1 MKQRLRR
8 QRRFTTLAGKWHLVF
23 CVSSLILL
31 AAGCGGKSVV
41 PRVSRPK
48 IPETGLAVM
57 GYSIQIGAFSNP
69 DNAIRLTRILE
80 NNGVDAYY
88 FVHKTGTY
96 KVRFGDFSSKQ
107 AARAKAET
115 IRAAGIIHEYYLV
128 SPHDYA
134 AVKQRKYGRSYLR
147 SEIVETARRFIG
159 LPYQWGGSSPDHG
172 FDCSGLTMAVYRING
187 LNLPRTSKEQ
197 YRAGIPIKKGQLK
210 SGDLVFFATSKRKRV
225 SHVGIYT
232 GDNKFIHAPGKGR
245 RICAASLSKKYF
257 KTRYAGARTYV
268 R

>member
-1 MKQRLRR
+1 MRQRLRR
-8 QRRFTTLAGKWHLVF
+8 QCRFTTLEGKWPLVL
-23 CVSSLILL
+23 CVLSLILV
-31 AAGCGGKSVV
+31 AAGCGGKSAV
-41 PRVSRPK
+41 PRVSAPPM
-48 IPETGLAVM
+48 PETGLAAM

-80 NNGVDAYY
+80 DNGVDAYY

-96 KVRFGDFSSKQ
+96 KVRFGDFPSKQ
-107 AARAKAET
+107 AARATAET
-115 IRAAGIIHEYYLV
+115 VRAAGIIHEYYLV

-147 SEIVETARRFIG
+147 NEIVETARRFIG

-210 SGDLVFFATSKRKRV
+210 SGDLVFFATSKRKKV

-232 GDNKFIHAPGKGR
+232 GSNKFIHAPGKGR
-245 RICAASLSKKYF
+245 RICSASLSKKYF

>member
-1 MKQRLRR
+1 MRQGYRR
-8 QRRFTTLAGKWHLVF
+8 QRRFTTIEGQWSLVF
-23 CVSSLILL
+23 CVICFILL
-31 AAGCGGKSVV
+31 TAGCVGKSAT
-41 PRVSRPK
+41 PGILNRNMSK
-48 IPETGLAVM
+48 TGLTVM
-57 GYSIQIGAFSNP
+57 GYSVQIGAFSNP
-69 DNAIRLTRILE
+69 DNAIRLTKVLE

-88 FVHKTGTY
+88 FVHKTGIY
-96 KVRFGDFSSKQ
+96 KVRFGDFPSKQ
-107 AARAKAET
+107 AARTKAEN
-115 IRAAGIIHEYYLV
+115 IRAAGIIHEYFLV

-147 SEIVETARRFIG
+147 KEIVKTAKSFIG
-159 LPYQWGGSSPDHG
+159 LPYQWGGSTPNHG

-210 SGDLVFFATSKRKRV
+210 WGDLVFFATSKHKRV

-245 RICAASLSKKYF
+245 RICAASLSKRYF

>member
-1 MKQRLRR
+1 MKQTLKR
-8 QRRFTTLAGKWHLVF
+8 QGRFSTLTAKWTPVF
-23 CVSSLILL
+23 WVVSFLLL

-41 PRVSRPK
+41 PRASQPK
-48 IPETGLAVM
+48 MPETGLAVM
-57 GYSIQIGAFSNP
+57 GYSIQVGAFSNP
-69 DNAIRLTRILE
+69 DNAIRLTRVLE
-80 NNGVDAYY
+80 DNGVDAYY
-88 FVHKTGTY
+88 FVQKTGIY
-96 KVRFGDFSSKQ
+96 KVRFGDYTSKQ

-115 IRAAGIIHEYYLV
+115 VRAAGIIHEYYLV

-134 AVKQRKYGRSYLR
+134 VVRQRKYGGSYLR
-147 SEIVETARRFIG
+147 NEIVETARRFIG

-210 SGDLVFFATSKRKRV
+210 SGDLVFFSTSKRKRV

-232 GDNKFIHAPGKGR
+232 GGNKFIHAPGKGR

-257 KTRYAGARTYV
+257 KTRYVGAKTYV

>member
-1 MKQRLRR
+1 MRQRLPRH
-8 QRRFTTLAGKWHLVF
+8 RRFRTLEGKRPLVF
-23 CVSSLILL
+23 CVLSLILL
-31 AAGCGGKSVV
+31 ASGCGGKSAVS
-41 PRVSRPK
+41 RVSHRN
-48 IPETGLAVM
+48 IPETKLAVM

-80 NNGVDAYY
+80 DNGVDAYY
-88 FVHKTGTY
+88 FVHKTGVY
-96 KVRFGDFSSKQ
+96 KVRFGDFPSKQ

-115 IRAAGIIHEYYLV
+115 IRASGIIHEYYLV

-147 SEIVETARRFIG
+147 NEIVETARRFIG

-197 YRAGIPIKKGQLK
+197 YRTGIPIKKGQLK
-210 SGDLVFFATSKRKRV
+210 SGDLVFFSTSKRKRV

-245 RICAASLSKKYF
+245 RICAASLSKRYF

>member
-1 MKQRLRR
+1 MRQRLRR
-8 QRRFTTLAGKWHLVF
+8 QRRFTTLEGKRALVF
-23 CVSSLILL
+23 CVLSFILL
-31 AAGCGGKSVV
+31 SSGCGGKSAVT
-41 PRVSRPK
+41 RVSHRT

-57 GYSIQIGAFSNP
+57 GFSIQIGAFSNP
-69 DNAIRLTRILE
+69 DNAIRLTRILK

-88 FVHKTGTY
+88 FVHTTGIY
-96 KVRFGDFSSKQ
+96 KVRFGDFPSKQ
-107 AARAKAET
+107 AARTKAET

-147 SEIVETARRFIG
+147 NEIVETARRFIG

-172 FDCSGLTMAVYRING
+172 FDCSGLTMAVYQING
-187 LNLPRTSKEQ
+187 LNLPRTSTEQ

-210 SGDLVFFATSKRKRV
+210 IGDLVFFSTSKRKKV
-225 SHVGIYT
+225 THVGIYA

-245 RICAASLSKKYF
+245 TICAASLSKRYF

>member
-1 MKQRLRR
+1 MKQRLKR
-8 QRRFTTLAGKWHLVF
+8 QGRFSTLKAKWAPVF
-23 CVSSLILL
+23 CVVSFLLL

-41 PRVSRPK
+41 PRASQTK
-48 IPETGLAVM
+48 MPETGLAVM
-57 GYSIQIGAFSNP
+57 GYSIQVGAFSNP

-80 NNGVDAYY
+80 DNGVDAYY

-96 KVRFGDFSSKQ
+96 KVRFGDFPSKQ

-115 IRAAGIIHEYYLV
+115 IRAAGIIHAYYLV

-134 AVKQRKYGRSYLR
+134 VVRQRKYGGSYLR
-147 SEIVETARRFIG
+147 NEIVETARRFIG

-172 FDCSGLTMAVYRING
+172 FDCSGLTMVVYRING

-210 SGDLVFFATSKRKRV
+210 SGDLVFFAISKRKRV

-245 RICAASLSKKYF
+245 RICAASLSKRYF

>member
-1 MKQRLRR
+1 MR
-8 QRRFTTLAGKWHLVF
+8 QRQRKQHRFATLEGKRLLVF
-23 CVSSLILL
+23 CVLSLILVI
-31 AAGCGGKSVV
+31 AGCGGKSAV
-41 PRVSRPK
+41 PRVSPRK
-48 IPETGLAVM
+48 MPETGLAVM

-80 NNGVDAYY
+80 ANGVDAYY

-96 KVRFGDFSSKQ
+96 KVRFGDFPSKQ
-107 AARAKAET
+107 AARTKAET
-115 IRAAGIIHEYYLV
+115 VRAAGIIHEYYLV
-128 SPHDYA
+128 NPHDYA
-134 AVKQRKYGRSYLR
+134 VAKQRKYGRSYLR
-147 SEIVETARRFIG
+147 KEIVKTARHFIG
-159 LPYQWGGSSPDHG
+159 LPYQWGGSSPDRG

-232 GDNKFIHAPGKGR
+232 GDNTFIHAPGKGR
-245 RICAASLSKKYF
+245 RICAASLSKRYF

>member
-1 MKQRLRR
+1 MKQELRK
-8 QRRFTTLAGKWHLVF
+8 QCRFSYPEWKCPLVF
-23 CVSSLILL
+23 FVLSFILL
-31 AAGCGGKSVV
+31 AAGCGGKSAL
-41 PRVSRPK
+41 PRASYLNM
-48 IPETGLAVM
+48 PERGLAVM

-69 DNAIRLTRILE
+69 GNAIRLTRILE
-80 NNGVDAYY
+80 LNGLSAYY
-88 FVHKTGTY
+88 FVHKTGNY
-96 KVRFGDFSSKQ
+96 KVRFGDFPSKE
-107 AARAKAET
+107 AARTKAET
-115 IRAAGIIHEYYLV
+115 VRAAGIIHEYYLV

-147 SEIVETARRFIG
+147 KEIVETARRFIG
-159 LPYQWGGSSPDHG
+159 LPYQWGGFSPDDG

-187 LNLPRTSKEQ
+187 LNLPRMSKEQ

-210 SGDLVFFATSKRKRV
+210 NGDLVFFATSRGKRV

-245 RICAASLSKKYF
+245 RICAASLSNRYF
-257 KTRYAGARTYV
+257 NTRYAGARTYL

>member
-1 MKQRLRR
+1 MEQRLRR
-8 QRRFTTLAGKWHLVF
+8 QCRFTMLEWKWTPVF
-23 CVSSLILL
+23 CVLSFILL
-31 AAGCGGKSVV
+31 AAGCGGKSAV
-41 PRVSRPK
+41 PRASHPK
-48 IPETGLAVM
+48 MPETGLAVM

-69 DNAIRLTRILE
+69 DNAIRLTKILE
-80 NNGVDAYY
+80 DNGLSAYY

-96 KVRFGDFSSKQ
+96 KVRFGDFPSKK
-107 AARAKAET
+107 AARRKAET
-115 IRAAGIIHEYYLV
+115 VRAAGIIDEYYLV
-128 SPHDYA
+128 SPHDYG

-147 SEIVETARRFIG
+147 NEIVETARRFIG
-159 LPYQWGGSSPDHG
+159 LPYQWGGSSPDDG

-187 LNLPRTSKEQ
+187 LNLPRMSTEQ
-197 YRAGIPIKKGQLK
+197 YRVGIPIKKGQLK
-210 SGDLVFFATSKRKRV
+210 SGDLVFFATSRGKRV

-257 KTRYAGARTYV
+257 KTRYAGARTYL

>member
-1 MKQRLRR
+1 MRQSLRR
-8 QRRFTTLAGKWHLVF
+8 QRRFATLEGKRPLVF
-23 CVSSLILL
+23 CVLLFILMS
-31 AAGCGGKSVV
+31 AGCGGKSAV
-41 PRVSRPK
+41 PRVSHPK
-48 IPETGLAVM
+48 MPETGLAVM

-80 NNGVDAYY
+80 DNGVDAYY
-88 FVHKTGTY
+88 FVHETGTY
-96 KVRFGDFSSKQ
+96 KVRFGDFPSKQ
-107 AARAKAET
+107 AARTKAET
-115 IRAAGIIHEYYLV
+115 VRAAGIIHEYYLV

-147 SEIVETARRFIG
+147 KEIVKTARRFIG

-172 FDCSGLTMAVYRING
+172 FDCSGLTMVVYRING

-210 SGDLVFFATSKRKRV
+210 SGDLVFFTTSKRKRV

-232 GDNKFIHAPGKGR
+232 GDNTFIHAPGKGR
-245 RICAASLSKKYF
+245 RICAASLSKRYF

>member
-1 MKQRLRR
+1 MRQRLPKQHRLR
-8 QRRFTTLAGKWHLVF
+8 TFEGKLPLVF
-23 CVSSLILL
+23 CVLSFILQ
-31 AAGCGGKSVV
+31 ASGCGGKSAV
-41 PRVSRPK
+41 PRVSHCS

-80 NNGVDAYY
+80 DNGVDAYY

-96 KVRFGDFSSKQ
+96 KVRFGDFPSKQ

-115 IRAAGIIHEYYLV
+115 IRASGIIHEYYLV
-128 SPHDYA
+128 SPNDYA

-147 SEIVETARRFIG
+147 NEIVETARRFIG

-197 YRAGIPIKKGQLK
+197 YKAGIPIKKGQLK

-245 RICAASLSKKYF
+245 RICAGSLSKRYF

>member
-8 QRRFTTLAGKWHLVF
+8 QRRFTTLEGKWPLVF
-23 CVSSLILL
+23 CVISFILL
-31 AAGCGGKSVV
+31 AGGCGGRPVV
-41 PRVSRPK
+41 PRASQPK
-48 IPETGLAVM
+48 MPETGLAVM
-57 GYSIQIGAFSNP
+57 GYSIQVGAFSNP
-69 DNAIRLTRILE
+69 DNAIRLTRVLE
-80 NNGVDAYY
+80 DNGVDAYY
-88 FVHKTGTY
+88 FVQKTGIY
-96 KVRFGDFSSKQ
+96 KVRFGDYPSKQ

-134 AVKQRKYGRSYLR
+134 VVKQRKYGGSYLR
-147 SEIVETARRFIG
+147 NEIVETARRFIG

-210 SGDLVFFATSKRKRV
+210 SGDLVFFSTSKRKRV

-232 GDNKFIHAPGKGR
+232 GGNKFIHAPGKGR

-257 KTRYAGARTYV
+257 KTRYVGAKTYV

>member
-1 MKQRLRR
+1 MRQRLPR
-8 QRRFTTLAGKWHLVF
+8 QRRFRTLEGKRPLVF
-23 CVSSLILL
+23 CVLSFILL
-31 AAGCGGKSVV
+31 ASGCGGKSSV
-41 PRVSRPK
+41 PRVSQRN

-80 NNGVDAYY
+80 DNGVDAYY

-96 KVRFGDFSSKQ
+96 KVRFGDFPSKQ

-115 IRAAGIIHEYYLV
+115 IRASGIIHEYYLV

-147 SEIVETARRFIG
+147 NEIVETARRFIG

-210 SGDLVFFATSKRKRV
+210 SGDLVFFSTSKRKRV

-232 GDNKFIHAPGKGR
+232 GGNKFIHAPGKGR

-257 KTRYAGARTYV
+257 KTRYVGAKTYV

>member
-8 QRRFTTLAGKWHLVF
+8 QRRFSTLEWKWTPVF
-23 CVSSLILL
+23 CVLSFILL
-31 AAGCGGKSVV
+31 AAGCGGKSAV

-48 IPETGLAVM
+48 MPERGLAVM

-69 DNAIRLTRILE
+69 DNAIRLTKILE
-80 NNGVDAYY
+80 DNGLSAYY

-96 KVRFGDFSSKQ
+96 KVRFGDFPSKE
-107 AARAKAET
+107 AARRKAET
-115 IRAAGIIHEYYLV
+115 VRAAGIIDEYYLV

-147 SEIVETARRFIG
+147 NEIVETARRFIG
-159 LPYQWGGSSPDHG
+159 LPYQWGGSSPDDG
-172 FDCSGLTMAVYRING
+172 FDCSGLTMAVYRVNG
-187 LNLPRTSKEQ
+187 LNLPRMSKEQ

-210 SGDLVFFATSKRKRV
+210 SGDLVFFATSRGKRV

-245 RICAASLSKKYF
+245 RICAASLSKRYF
-257 KTRYAGARTYV
+257 KTRYAGARTYL

>member
-8 QRRFTTLAGKWHLVF
+8 HGRFSTLEGKSIPVF
-23 CVSSLILL
+23 CVLSLILL
-31 AAGCGGKSVV
+31 AAGCGVKSAV
-41 PRVSRPK
+41 PRASRPK
-48 IPETGLAVM
+48 MSESKLAVM
-57 GYSIQIGAFSNP
+57 GYSVQIGAFSNP
-69 DNAIRLTRILE
+69 NNAIRLTRILE

-88 FVHKTGTY
+88 FVHKTGIY
-96 KVRFGDFSSKQ
+96 KVRFGDFPSK
-107 AARAKAET
+107 ATARAAAET
-115 IRAAGIIHEYYLV
+115 IRASGIIHEYYLV

-147 SEIVETARRFIG
+147 NEIVETASRFIG
-159 LPYQWGGSSPDHG
+159 LPYQWGGSSPGHG

-210 SGDLVFFATSKRKRV
+210 NGDLVFFATSRGKRV

-232 GDNKFIHAPGKGR
+232 GGNKFIHAPGKGR
-245 RICAASLSKKYF
+245 RISAASLSQRYF
-257 KTRYAGARTYV
+257 KTRYAGARTYL

>member
-8 QRRFTTLAGKWHLVF
+8 QRRFSTLEWKWTPVF
-23 CVSSLILL
+23 FVLSFILL
-31 AAGCGGKSVV
+31 AAGCGGKSAV
-41 PRVSRPK
+41 PRASRPK
-48 IPETGLAVM
+48 MPERGLAVM

-69 DNAIRLTRILE
+69 DNAIRLTKILE
-80 NNGVDAYY
+80 DNGLSAYY

-96 KVRFGDFSSKQ
+96 KVRFGDFPSKE
-107 AARAKAET
+107 AARRKAET
-115 IRAAGIIHEYYLV
+115 VRAAGIIDEYYLV

-147 SEIVETARRFIG
+147 NEIVETARRFIG
-159 LPYQWGGSSPDHG
+159 LPYQWGGSSPDDG
-172 FDCSGLTMAVYRING
+172 FDCSGLTMAVYRVNG
-187 LNLPRTSKEQ
+187 LNLPRMSKEQ

-210 SGDLVFFATSKRKRV
+210 SGDLVFFATSRGKRV

-245 RICAASLSKKYF
+245 RICAASLSKRYF
-257 KTRYAGARTYV
+257 KTRYAGARTYL

>member
-1 MKQRLRR
+1 MRQRLRR
-8 QRRFTTLAGKWHLVF
+8 QRRFTTHEEKWTLVF
-23 CVSSLILL
+23 CVLSLILL
-31 AAGCGGKSVV
+31 AAGCGGKFAT
-41 PRVSRPK
+41 PRVSHRK
-48 IPETGLAVM
+48 MPETGLSVM

-80 NNGVDAYY
+80 DNGVDAYY
-88 FVHKTGTY
+88 FVHKTGSY
-96 KVRFGDFSSKQ
+96 KVRFGDYPSKQ

-147 SEIVETARRFIG
+147 NEIVETARRFVG

-245 RICAASLSKKYF
+245 RICADSLSKRYF